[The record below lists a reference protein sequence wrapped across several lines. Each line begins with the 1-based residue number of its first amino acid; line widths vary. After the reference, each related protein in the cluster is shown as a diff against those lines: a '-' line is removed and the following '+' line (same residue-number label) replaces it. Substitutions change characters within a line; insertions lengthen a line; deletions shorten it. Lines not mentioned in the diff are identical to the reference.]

1 MAADYSWIPAYEAA
15 ASGAYGD
22 QSMAVLQRLLAE
34 NHPNA
39 PDLLASGAITG
50 PSSQATPGFYESGN
64 NGVAQTGAGVDWSKL
79 PQMGPGV
86 DTPANSMWAQVDSP
100 YRVDPYTMKPVGAKP
115 GAPTYQDENYGLLS
129 LIQKR
134 APDDMTMKLGRALVL
149 SLVGGGVAG
158 LAAPAIGGA
167 LGFGSGANPFIAA
180 LLKTIPGLAQGQNPF
195 SSLGSAVG
203 GATGIPFGSTLGSFA
218 GSQIGR
224 GG

>member
-1 MAADYSWIPAYEAA
+1 MAADYSWIPAFEAA
-15 ASGAYGD
+15 SSGAYGD

-79 PQMGPGV
+79 PTMGNGKDLP
-86 DTPANSMWAQVDSP
+86 TNTMWGQVNSP
-100 YRVDPYTMKPVGAKP
+100 YRVDPYSQKPIGP
-115 GAPTYQDENYGLLS
+115 TGPTYDDPNFGLLQ

-158 LAAPAIGGA
+158 FAAPAIGSAFG
-167 LGFGSGANPFIAA
+167 LGSGANPF
-180 LLKTIPGLAQGQNPF
+180 
-195 SSLGSAVG
+195 SSIGSAVG